1 METMM
6 GVKHARRLGLVEA
19 ALRGEISNRQG
30 AERLGASLR
39 QFKRWR
45 ARVRHRGP
53 VGLVHGN
60 RGRPSPRRIAASLR
74 ARIEDLLTGPPI
86 RLNDHHLSDL
96 LSEEGQRVSADTVR
110 RLRQGLGLAAKRRR
124 RPRPHRR
131 RRERMGQ
138 PGAMVLIDGSPFRW
152 LGEAQPLHAL
162 VGTLDD
168 ASGHIL
174 ALDARPEEDLHGF
187 TTVLR
192 AMLLQ
197 HGRCEILY
205 GDRTS
210 IAVRN
215 DPHWS
220 VEEELA
226 GRQFPPQFGRMLEEL
241 GIRYIAAGSPE
252 AKGRIERLWG
262 TLQDRLA
269 AELALH
275 GITTLAG
282 VRAYLPRFIPR
293 YNRRFG
299 CAPRATT
306 VAWRPAPHDLD
317 RILACRYERVVGRDD
332 TVAFFGTH
340 LQLPPGPGGCTRHR
354 TRVEVRELLDGRRL
368 VLHGGRVLLECPA
381 PPGPFTLVPRD
392 GARTRRCNGPQ
403 RSRHDRALP
412 APPSQQPPV
421 AVTPRPDRPRTPPA
435 ADHPW
440 RRPFKPESAPPH
452 PTPQGVS
459 DSLRR

>member
-6 GVKHARRLGLVEA
+6 GVKQARRLGLVEA
-19 ALRGEISNRQG
+19 ALRGEISNREG

-45 ARVRHRGP
+45 ARVRQRGAA
-53 VGLVHGN
+53 GLVHGN
-60 RGRPSPRRIAASLR
+60 RDRPSPRRLPEPVR
-74 ARIEDLLTGPPI
+74 TRIEDLLTRPAV
-86 RLNDHHLSDL
+86 RLNDHHISDL
-96 LSEEGQRVSADTVR
+96 LHEEGRVASADTVR
-110 RLRQGLGLAAKRRR
+110 RIRRRLGLPAKRRR

-131 RRERMGQ
+131 RRERRPQ
-138 PGAMVLIDGSPFRW
+138 AGAMVLIDGSPFRW
-152 LGEAQPLHAL
+152 LGEAQPEHCL

-174 ALDARPEEDLHGF
+174 ALELRPEEDLHGF

-192 AMLLQ
+192 ETLVRYGLC
-197 HGRCEILY
+197 GVLY

-215 DPHWS
+215 DPYWS

-241 GIRYIAAGSPE
+241 GIRYIPAGSAE

-262 TLQDRLA
+262 TLQDRLV

-282 VRAYLPRFIPR
+282 AQAYLPRFIAR

-299 CAPRATT
+299 HAPRQTPA
-306 VAWRPAPHDLD
+306 AWRPAPPALD
-317 RILACRYERVVGRDD
+317 RILACRYLRVVARDD
-332 TVAFFGTH
+332 TVAFFGAH
-340 LQLPPGPGGCTRHR
+340 LQLPPGPGGSTRHR
-354 TRVEVRELLDGRRL
+354 TQVEVRELLDGRRL
-368 VLHGGRVLLECPA
+368 VLHQDRVVLECPA
-381 PPGPFTLVPRD
+381 PPGPFTLMPRD
-392 GARTRRCNGPQ
+392 GARARRCNGPQ
-403 RSRHDRALP
+403 RSGHNQVLLP
-412 APPSQQPPV
+412 PPV
-421 AVTPRPDRPRTPPA
+421 QESSVPPPPDRLRPRPT

-440 RRPFKPESAPPH
+440 RRPFKPELARTH
-452 PTPQGVS
+452 PATQGVS